1 MGSASPEL
9 RMSGR
14 ALAISAS
21 ARGMAED
28 SSSSR
33 QMKKTTKTMVYK
45 TDSSG
50 NVTTHTDV
58 KVEGSS
64 ASESAAFRRY
74 EEQIRVLQEDLD
86 SEMSMRRRIEHEKQ
100 SLQMQIISLSER
112 LTEAESGSESQL
124 DINRKREAEM
134 AKLRKLL
141 EDVHTESEQ
150 QIHQLRTKHQTAMME
165 LQEQI
170 ERMSRDKEKVVK
182 EKSVMK
188 TEISELYA
196 QIEILQSEKVSI
208 KKVVEKLEITVNE
221 YHLKIEDLNRTV
233 MDVTSAKQKLQMES
247 QEATKKLNEMRL
259 AIEHAGMDKN
269 KFAAQLEELR
279 RAADSEARA
288 RNAAETK
295 ISTLERTIK
304 TLTVEIEELRTLKI
318 QLEANIEKWRADN
331 ADWKKKYE
339 NEARLRVEETDA
351 LKKNF
356 TMQINTLQDTI
367 HQLEQKLKA
376 AESQKT
382 KLTQEVSVLV
392 KDVEH
397 SQIVIKEITEKL
409 RLSDKSNADLAAKL
423 KEMTNLYERADRG
436 SKARAQEVVKLGNEM
451 DRFRMANETLTRDKG
466 KLEDELKSLKMELD
480 SLKKPYADMD
490 RDNRKLTHEREELAR
505 AYKDSDAAK
514 TKALDRVA
522 QLEKELAKLRSDAEK
537 GLAGARADFEGQKK
551 KLLIEI
557 DTLSKRLAEA
567 ESRLKNEDE
576 VIKKKMSITIT
587 ELEMS
592 LDASNKGNAQLQNTC
607 KVQNEKI
614 MQLTSAYEDVNRKL
628 GASVQ
633 QYDVTIKKLAELDVS
648 YKKITADY
656 NKSLTVIKDYELK
669 LNGLN
674 GKVNELTTANNQL
687 VMVKTKLEKEFG
699 QVSKDYDDIARELK
713 LADDRANKAG
723 SDAHH
728 FESLLREEQAKLV
741 KIDQAKKSLENE
753 VRSLSVRIEEIETNS
768 VATSKR
774 TIQKMEVRI
783 EELEV
788 MINNEKKSHAA
799 TMTEL
804 HTKTRS
810 IKELILQ
817 SEEDRKNI
825 IILQDSLDKLNE
837 KIKMYKRQL
846 EEQESISNSNIMRVK
861 KFQRELESSEA
872 RAEEAE
878 STLNQFRSRER
889 VFAAASSRSE
899 NLQDVQETEVVVK
912 KTINKVNVSG
922 GASSSMATSSSS
934 SAEQSS
940 SSALQSS
947 RDMRAGSVYASSSS
961 RAGSVARAG
970 STYRA
975 SSVRAGS
982 MSRATSTLRY

>member
-1 MGSASPEL
+1 
-9 RMSGR
+9 
-14 ALAISAS
+14 
-21 ARGMAED
+21 MA
-28 SSSSR
+28 SR
-33 QMKKTTKTMVYK
+33 QMKKTTKTYVMK
-45 TDSSG
+45 TDSQG

-58 KVEGSS
+58 QVSGSGS
-64 ASESAAFRRY
+64 SESASMRRY
-74 EEQIRVLQEDLD
+74 EEQIRVLQEDLE
-86 SEMSMRRRIEHEKQ
+86 SEMTLRRRVEHEKQ
-100 SLQMQIISLSER
+100 GLQMQIISLSER

-141 EDVHTESEQ
+141 EEVHTESEQ
-150 QIHQLRTKHQTAMME
+150 QIHTLRTKHQTSMME

-170 ERMSRDKEKVVK
+170 ERISREKEKVSK
-182 EKSVMK
+182 EKNVMK

-221 YHLKIEDLNRTV
+221 YNVKIESLNKSSQDLN
-233 MDVTSAKQKLQMES
+233 AQKLKLQFEA
-247 QEATKKLNEMRL
+247 QEANKKLNDMKL

-269 KFAAQLEELR
+269 KFASQMEELR
-279 RAADSEARA
+279 RAADQETRN

-295 ISTLERTIK
+295 ITSLERNIK
-304 TLTVEIEELRTLKI
+304 TLMVEIEELRQVRI
-318 QLEANIEKWRADN
+318 NLEGSISKWQAEN

-339 NEARLRVEETDA
+339 NEARLRVEEGDA
-351 LKKNF
+351 LKKKF
-356 TMQINTLQDTI
+356 TMEITSLTDALHN
-367 HQLEQKLKA
+367 LEQKLKA
-376 AESQKT
+376 AENAKA
-382 KLTQEVSVLV
+382 KLTSEVSVLV
-392 KDVEH
+392 KDFEH
-397 SQIVIKEITEKL
+397 SQVVIKELTAKL
-409 RLSDKSNADLAAKL
+409 GSSDKTCNDLAIKL
-423 KEMTNLYERADRG
+423 KEMTNLYEKADRD
-436 SKARAQEVVKLGNEM
+436 SKARAQEVVKMGNEM
-451 DRFRMANETLTRDKG
+451 DRVKMANESLTQVKA
-466 KLEDELKSLKMELD
+466 KLEDELKSFKTEMD
-480 SLKKPYADMD
+480 ALKKRFADLD
-490 RDNRKLTHEREELAR
+490 RDNRKVVHEREELAR
-505 AYKDSDAAK
+505 AYKKSDDEKA
-514 TKALDRVA
+514 KALNQV
-522 QLEKELAKLRSDAEK
+522 QLLEKELAKLKAEFEK
-537 GLAGARADFEGQKK
+537 TFGGARSEYEANKK
-551 KLLIEI
+551 KLVDEI
-557 DTLSKRLAEA
+557 NVLSRKLAEA
-567 ESRLKNEDE
+567 ESRLKNEVE

-633 QYDVTIKKLAELDVS
+633 QYDVTIKKLTELDVS

-656 NKSLTVIKDYELK
+656 NKSLTTIKDYELK
-669 LNGLN
+669 LNGFN
-674 GKVNELTTANNQL
+674 GKVNELTSANNQL

-728 FESLLREEQAKLV
+728 FESLLKEEQAKLV

-788 MINNEKKSHAA
+788 MINNEKKAHSV

-861 KFQRELESSEA
+861 KFQRELESAEN

-889 VFAAASSRSE
+889 VFASASARSE
-899 NLQDVQETEVVVK
+899 KSTDVQETEVVVK
-912 KTINKVNVSG
+912 KTINKVNIG
-922 GASSSMATSSSS
+922 SSSM
-934 SAEQSS
+934 EESS
-940 SSALQSS
+940 SSALAS
-947 RDMRAGSVYASSSS
+947 RDIRAGSVAGAVSYS

-970 STYRA
+970 STYRG
-975 SSVRAGS
+975 SSMARAGS
-982 MSRATSTLRY
+982 MARASSSLRY

>member
-1 MGSASPEL
+1 MGVRAAHQKESRSVAE
-9 RMSGR
+9 MSGR
-14 ALAISAS
+14 LAISAS

-33 QMKKTTKTMVYK
+33 QMKKTTETYVMK

-50 NVTTHTDV
+50 NATTHTDV
-58 KVEGSS
+58 QVSGSGS
-64 ASESAAFRRY
+64 SESASMRRY
-74 EEQIRVLQEDLD
+74 EEQIRVLQEDLE
-86 SEMSMRRRIEHEKQ
+86 SEMTMRRRVEHEKQ
-100 SLQMQIISLSER
+100 GFQMQIISLSER
-112 LTEAESGSESQL
+112 LTESESGSESQL

-141 EDVHTESEQ
+141 EEVHTESEQ
-150 QIHQLRTKHQTAMME
+150 QIHTLRTKHQTSMME

-170 ERMSRDKEKVVK
+170 ERMSRDKEKV
-182 EKSVMK
+182 VMK

-221 YHLKIEDLNRTV
+221 YHVKIESLNKSGQDLN
-233 MDVTSAKQKLQMES
+233 AQKLKLQFEA
-247 QEATKKLNEMRL
+247 QEANKKLNDMKL

-269 KFAAQLEELR
+269 KFASQMEELR
-279 RAADSEARA
+279 RAADQETRN

-295 ISTLERTIK
+295 ITSLERNIK
-304 TLTVEIEELRTLKI
+304 TLMVEIEELRQVKI
-318 QLEANIEKWRADN
+318 NLEGSISKWQAEN

-339 NEARLRVEETDA
+339 NEARLRVEEGDA
-351 LKKNF
+351 LKKKF
-356 TMQINTLQDTI
+356 TMEITSLTDALHNM
-367 HQLEQKLKA
+367 EQKLKA
-376 AESQKT
+376 AENAKM
-382 KLTQEVSVLV
+382 KLTSEVQVLI
-392 KDVEH
+392 KDFEH
-397 SQIVIKEITEKL
+397 SQVVIKELTAKL
-409 RLSDKSNADLAAKL
+409 GSSDKTCNDLAVKL
-423 KEMTNLYERADRG
+423 KEMTNLYEKADRD
-436 SKARAQEVVKLGNEM
+436 SKARAAEVVKMGNEM
-451 DRFRMANETLTRDKG
+451 DRVRMANESLTGVKA
-466 KLEDELKSLKMELD
+466 KLEDELKSFKTEMD
-480 SLKKPYADMD
+480 ALKKRFADLD
-490 RDNRKLTHEREELAR
+490 RDNRRVVHEREELAR
-505 AYKDSDAAK
+505 AYKKSDDEKA
-514 TKALDRVA
+514 KALNQV
-522 QLEKELAKLRSDAEK
+522 QLLEKEIAKLKAEFEK
-537 GLAGARADFEGQKK
+537 TFGGARGEYEANKK
-551 KLLIEI
+551 KLVDEI
-557 DTLSKRLAEA
+557 NVLSRRLAEA
-567 ESRLKNEDE
+567 ESRLKNEVE

-607 KVQNEKI
+607 KIQNEKI

-628 GASVQ
+628 GGSMQ
-633 QYDVTIKKLAELDVS
+633 QYDVTIKKLTELDVS

-656 NKSLTVIKDYELK
+656 NKSLTIIKDYELK
-669 LNGLN
+669 LNGFN
-674 GKVNELTTANNQL
+674 GKVNELTSANNQL

-699 QVSKDYDDIARELK
+699 
-713 LADDRANKAG
+713 
-723 SDAHH
+723 
-728 FESLLREEQAKLV
+728 
-741 KIDQAKKSLENE
+741 QAKKSLENE

-788 MINNEKKSHAA
+788 MINNEKKSHSV

-861 KFQRELESSEA
+861 KFQRELESAEN

-889 VFAAASSRSE
+889 VFASAASRSE
-899 NLQDVQETEVVVK
+899 KEVQDTEVVVK
-912 KTINKVNVSG
+912 KTINTINVTG
-922 GASSSMATSSSS
+922 GSSS
-934 SAEQSS
+934 SAQVTS
-940 SSALQSS
+940 SSAQQASS
-947 RDMRAGSVYASSSS
+947 SAREYRAGSVAASSYS

-975 SSVRAGS
+975 TSMARAGS
-982 MSRATSTLRY
+982 VGRSSMMRY